1 MNKKIFSIISI
12 VFMFLGLFCFICFC
26 NRTNNYGKARRD
38 SIQFL
43 NANIKDLKVILDKD
57 SIGNVK
63 ECSKYKKIEYC
74 FSNSNYNGKEYVDF
88 EVNSQGF
95 LGGQYWGIIYSK
107 NDDIIGHNKIE
118 IYDQYMDEGTGNNIL
133 ITEKIK
139 KNWYFYFIDY
149 DGKIEYKIKLLINMD
164 TSKIL

>member
-1 MNKKIFSIISI
+1 MKI
-12 VFMFLGLFCFICFC
+12 
-26 NRTNNYGKARRD
+26 
-38 SIQFL
+38 
-43 NANIKDLKVILDKD
+43 ILDKD
-57 SIGNVK
+57 SIDNVK
-63 ECSKYKKIEYC
+63 KCSKYKKIEYC
-74 FSNSNYNGKEYVDF
+74 FSNSNYNGKEYVYF
-88 EVNSQGF
+88 EVGEQGF

-149 DGKIEYKIKLLINMD
+149 DGKIEYKIKLR
-164 TSKIL
+164 

>member
-1 MNKKIFSIISI
+1 MNKKFFSIISI
-12 VFMFLGLFCFICFC
+12 VFIFLGLFCFICFC
-26 NRTNNYGKARRD
+26 NRTNNYEKARRD

-57 SIGNVK
+57 SIDNVK

-149 DGKIEYKIKLLINMD
+149 DGKIEYKIKLR
-164 TSKIL
+164 

>member
-26 NRTNNYGKARRD
+26 NRTNNYEKARRD
-38 SIQFL
+38 SIRFL

-74 FSNSNYNGKEYVDF
+74 FSNSNYNGKEYVYF
-88 EVNSQGF
+88 EVGAQGF

-139 KNWYFYFIDY
+139 KNWYFYIIDY
-149 DGKIEYKIKLLINMD
+149 DGKIEYRIKLLINMD